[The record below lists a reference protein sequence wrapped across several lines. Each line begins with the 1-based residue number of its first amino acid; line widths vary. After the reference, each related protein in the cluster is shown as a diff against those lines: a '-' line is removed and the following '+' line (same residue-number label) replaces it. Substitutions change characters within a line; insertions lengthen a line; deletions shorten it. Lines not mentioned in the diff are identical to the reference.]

1 LTYNFQNF
9 KEVRVPQRQRVLVAL
24 VALLLLLPCT
34 AGQADSD
41 PAELPS
47 VQGQPYQFSPE
58 EEISTK
64 GPTIPRNMVLLETF
78 GRPT

>member
-1 LTYNFQNF
+1 M
-9 KEVRVPQRQRVLVAL
+9 PQRPTVLVAF

-34 AGQADSD
+34 VGRADSD
-41 PAELPS
+41 PGELPS
-47 VQGQPYQFSPE
+47 VQGHPHQFSPE
-58 EEISTK
+58 EEISAK